1 MRGGAAAVASRQ
13 EEENLGGM
21 KTQERN
27 GSGKAADPAD
37 RTNGLSDVLKPLKA
51 RLCCRLLAR
60 PDLRK
65 PR

>member
-13 EEENLGGM
+13 DEEDLGGM

-37 RTNGLSDVLKPLKA
+37 RTNGLSDALKPLKA
-51 RLCCRLLAR
+51 RLCCCLSASL
-60 PDLRK
+60 DLRQ